1 MKDKRDKKELTRL
14 ILTALILGG
23 GSLYGPIA
31 EATVT
36 VTGTPDNLP
45 SGSGLTKSS
54 DIVYANSN
62 STQWTLNYGAGDAW
76 NNYSIFGGYLITG
89 SSNLSDYTITLAN
102 SGNSTIE
109 KLMGAY
115 GNSSTTTTNVYS
127 SNVYMTGGK
136 AKIIIGGYSYKGRAG
151 KADDSDTGN
160 TVTINGGTVE
170 GFIDSDISSE
180 TTGVIGGCAGLVA
193 GSSGTA
199 GAFYNQVTISPTA
212 ATSITGNVYGGYSGQ
227 NNANNNKVTIE
238 NPNSKSLTFTNSTIY
253 GGVAKKS
260 GQSANDNIININTGV
275 SVAGIV
281 GGDATNSSGNVLNI
295 GATGITVGAS
305 GISKTQTINIGYTGH
320 SVAFADTT
328 TPVLSSTGAITDV
341 DTLDITGMTIDS
353 NKYGTMTLVSASN
366 SLAYMKLKYSTAA
379 AAATIP
385 TAGVKVNSDTD
396 VHNSSVNNINFAYTY
411 DHMLKWANADKK
423 AIQYNIANNVS
434 AVTVNGT
441 YAWNNGGIIRSLS
454 DDTYLFNVNT
464 SINASNL
471 AFSNTMLDYNPLG
484 QSMTL
489 LSKAKGITG
498 SNITQ
503 PTYTS
508 SKGTVNTSYT
518 EQGVAFTGTAT
529 GEVSVVDNETA
540 GYKDVKYTL
549 NSGTLNNI
557 NLNTWNG
564 NGITL
569 DSRWSSGIGDNS
581 IEANFT
587 FEPENDVTD
596 ILTTNTTGFFN
607 DDQIYGNK
615 KYSGGTTLVD
625 STKNGVTFTGYQGGG
640 VKATDNGKK
649 LTLFKQMMDTRSITF
664 GDMTW
669 GTGRGAGTGDNF
681 ALLGSIN
688 ATNLKFTNPLAVGTT
703 MTLLSNATDLQAG
716 TAVTGSSHTQNFT
729 NQAADNGVKLNGTI
743 EGTVSTAIAG
753 QVDYTVTDKSI
764 TGADLSG
771 WDSTKNAYSLAGW
784 TKGFTAGSIN
794 AAGFTAPD
802 VKAGQSK
809 DILTASNGFFSDE
822 YITGAQKYD
831 ESVKTTTSDSDA
843 GVTFTGEQS
852 KGVKA
857 STDGTKLQYVA
868 GNMAVSDIT
877 LGNMT
882 VGAGGVVNQRT
893 ADANYTFNGSTTINA
908 TNLTFD
914 KPADVADST
923 LVSNAT
929 NITSSNP
936 VTGASHSQA
945 ITNAAMGTGGITV
958 SGTLNGTVSAV
969 DGGVDYTVNNKTVS
983 SMDLSG
989 WDTNT
994 EGTTLPDTDWTGS
1007 NVTVNANSFAA
1018 DAPTAD
1024 KTIFTT
1030 TQDNFFGNVT
1040 GTLAYKSGAAFSGDV
1055 DAGVTL
1061 SGTKSGGVKT
1071 DNAGRDLK
1079 FIAELKTVNNIALG
1093 NMDWGTGRTITGN
1106 YDFSTLGASGID
1118 ASKLSF
1124 TGFDV
1129 NTIKATDTMT
1139 LLTDAKGL
1147 GTGLVAPVSPSQSL
1161 SYTVNNVATLSGTLT
1176 GTVST
1181 EAVDAQTS
1189 KVIYTVDKKTL
1200 DSVDISNW
1208 DGATNENLDASW
1220 TKNDSGIKVT
1230 GSGFTKPTD
1239 IGDTS
1244 ILKAGNGFFTDAQ
1257 IADNIKYQQ
1266 SGSYSETEKNV
1277 TLSGTRGSGVKA
1289 IDNDSKLVYS
1299 IGAAFINNIKL
1310 GTVTYNTTAPWIT
1323 KNDPTKYNFSNL
1335 SSLDTTSF
1343 VMSMSDADKKA
1354 ARATDAYTMTLV
1366 KGTDDLPDIAAKDA
1380 GSSNYSYTATSGL
1393 TVGGTV
1399 SGSVS
1404 ASNHDVLY
1412 KVTGNKAT
1420 NLDFTNVAWN
1430 STYNRSDSELD
1441 YKPAVV
1447 DSSNIFFSGVTTLS
1461 TGAVMTLISNYGSGI
1476 NKTRGGIFTIKDEND
1491 NILKGKGTAYYDGG
1505 ELKYKV
1511 TLGAGETQQ
1520 TVTATNNKAILII
1533 PDGQEHQGTVT
1544 GGEAKGD
1551 GDSTDNEQGVK
1562 GKIITN
1568 TDGTGGDVNGG
1579 TSEEGDSRRNKAT
1592 VEDST
1597 IEGDVNGGKS
1607 ENGNSTDNEAEVDHS
1622 NVGGDVNGG
1631 KTDGDGETKGNEA
1644 NVKNGSKV
1652 TGSVTG
1658 GHSGGNGDCTGNAAE
1673 VEGSEV
1679 GGDVNGG
1686 QSDGDG
1692 NTRENKTHVKDSKV
1706 TGNVIGGHS
1715 GQNDGSGGNGESTG
1729 NTAEVE
1735 GSEVGGNVN
1744 GGRSEQG
1751 NANKNESTVSG
1762 GSKVT
1767 GDVTGGSSGG
1777 GGTANENKTT
1787 VEGGSHIG
1795 GNVTGG
1801 ESNGGNTNKN
1811 ETTVSGSTVDK
1822 DVIGGKT
1829 SGNGTSN
1836 ENKTN
1841 VNGSKVGGNVIG
1853 GQSENGNAEKNE
1865 TTISGGSTV
1874 GGDVIGGKTTGTGN
1888 ANENKVTLD
1897 GGSTVNGNIYGGY
1910 SENGDASGNDVNI
1923 GIGKINGNIYG
1934 GFGSGNTTNNTIT
1947 LSSGADVSNSNIFG
1961 GSNGSAGNTLNI
1973 GTSTE
1978 AWSGGGQSVK
1988 NISNFETL
1996 NFSSVPWNN
2005 SNAALNIS
2013 DGSASDLSM
2022 TTIQAPQ
2029 VSFSGVKRLSS
2040 GSTMMLLNQSNV
2052 TPATNKATNLVAG
2065 SAFTLGTAMEGSGR
2079 LTLDAD
2085 GNVVYLVEN
2094 ASVSEQTH
2102 NTVMAAE
2109 AAVLSIN
2116 SGNDFINSA
2125 TEGLAQKE
2133 NVGTDG
2139 LATYAKIGGQSMKQ
2153 DTGSH
2158 VKLNTWNA
2166 ILALGHKNT
2175 KKQSAFEYGAF
2186 VEHGWGNFAT
2196 HNNGLRGDG
2205 SAEYTG
2211 GGLLAKWKTN
2221 NGTYVEGSFRAGT
2234 VNEKANNLLRD
2245 AVQAYGYDERTSYAG
2260 FHIGVGKETVL
2271 KNGNLVDVYG
2281 KYFYNRKNGMNFNA
2295 GFDEYNIDA
2304 VTSQIL
2310 RVGARYTVKSGSRWN
2325 YYGDLSYE
2333 HEFDGKATG
2342 RVNDMAIRGADISGG
2357 SLRME
2362 LGASLTPNDESPWEV
2377 DFNLTAYAGNKS
2389 GFTGGVSV
2397 KYAF

>member
-1 MKDKRDKKELTRL
+1 MRFFIAVLQLSIILCYDTLKILKSGLDRGPIIAYVTAEDYHTLNTGGSYTYSDSTSVTESDKKANFKYTTDHKVFLYDNKTLKYTISGKVNKVTFDNSAVTWGTAQRTDTTGFTFNGNASGRTTIDASKLTFASAVKSFTGNPL
-14 ILTALILGG
+14 AGTTQQSMNLLTNAASISANTSDITNPTGNYGNLNVSFTSNGITSTGVAKGTVSTGSNAIKYTLDSGTLSTVDLGG
-23 GSLYGPIA
+23 WTGETASLTGW
-31 EATVT
+31 
-36 VTGTPDNLP
+36 TGT
-45 SGSGLTKSS
+45 
-54 DIVYANSN
+54 
-62 STQWTLNYGAGDAW
+62 
-76 NNYSIFGGYLITG
+76 
-89 SSNLSDYTITLAN
+89 
-102 SGNSTIE
+102 
-109 KLMGAY
+109 
-115 GNSSTTTTNVYS
+115 NV
-127 SNVYMTGGK
+127 
-136 AKIIIGGYSYKGRAG
+136 A
-151 KADDSDTGN
+151 
-160 TVTINGGTVE
+160 VTAE
-170 GFIDSDISSE
+170 GF
-180 TTGVIGGCAGLVA
+180 
-193 GSSGTA
+193 
-199 GAFYNQVTISPTA
+199 
-212 ATSITGNVYGGYSGQ
+212 ATEPTGNV
-227 NNANNNKVTIE
+227 
-238 NPNSKSLTFTNSTIY
+238 
-253 GGVAKKS
+253 
-260 GQSANDNIININTGV
+260 
-275 SVAGIV
+275 
-281 GGDATNSSGNVLNI
+281 
-295 GATGITVGAS
+295 
-305 GISKTQTINIGYTGH
+305 
-320 SVAFADTT
+320 
-328 TPVLSSTGAITDV
+328 
-341 DTLDITGMTIDS
+341 DI
-353 NKYGTMTLVSASN
+353 
-366 SLAYMKLKYSTAA
+366 
-379 AAATIP
+379 
-385 TAGVKVNSDTD
+385 
-396 VHNSSVNNINFAYTY
+396 F
-411 DHMLKWANADKK
+411 
-423 AIQYNIANNVS
+423 
-434 AVTVNGT
+434 
-441 YAWNNGGIIRSLS
+441 
-454 DDTYLFNVNT
+454 
-464 SINASNL
+464 
-471 AFSNTMLDYNPLG
+471 
-484 QSMTL
+484 
-489 LSKAKGITG
+489 
-498 SNITQ
+498 
-503 PTYTS
+503 
-508 SKGTVNTSYT
+508 
-518 EQGVAFTGTAT
+518 
-529 GEVSVVDNETA
+529 
-540 GYKDVKYTL
+540 
-549 NSGTLNNI
+549 
-557 NLNTWNG
+557 
-564 NGITL
+564 
-569 DSRWSSGIGDNS
+569 
-581 IEANFT
+581 
-587 FEPENDVTD
+587 
-596 ILTTNTTGFFN
+596 TTNTPGLFN
-607 DDQIYGNK
+607 DTYITGDK
-615 KYSGGTTLVD
+615 KYQGGETLVD
-625 STKNGVTFTGYQGGG
+625 DTAKGVTLTGYKGGG
-640 VKATDNGKK
+640 VKATDSGKK
-649 LTLFKQMMDTRSITF
+649 LSYFKEMMDTRSITF

-669 GTGRGAGTGDNF
+669 GAGRGAGTGDNF

-716 TAVTGSSHTQNFT
+716 TTVTGSSHTQNFT

-743 EGTVSTAIAG
+743 EGTVSTATAK

-764 TGADLSG
+764 TGANLAG
-771 WDSTKNAYSLAGW
+771 WDSTKSAFSLAGW
-784 TKGFTAGSIN
+784 TNGFTAGSIN

-809 DILTASNGFFSDE
+809 DILTASNGFFNND

-831 ESVKTTTSDSDA
+831 ESVKTTTSDSAA
-843 GVTFTGEQS
+843 GVTFAGSQS

-877 LGNMT
+877 LGNME
-882 VGAGGVVNQRT
+882 VGAGGTVTKRT
-893 ADANYTFNGSTTINA
+893 ADGNYTFDGNTVINA
-908 TNLTFD
+908 TNLKFD
-914 KPADVADST
+914 NPEDVKNST
-923 LVSNAT
+923 LVDGATGITASNT
-929 NITSSNP
+929 
-936 VTGASHSQA
+936 VTGTSHSQA
-945 ITNAAMGTGGITV
+945 INNAAVGTGGITV

-1040 GTLAYKSGAAFSGDV
+1040 GALAYKSGAAFSGDV

-1093 NMDWGTGRTITGN
+1093 TMNWGTGRTITGN
-1106 YDFSTLGASGID
+1106 YDFSDVVSSGID

-1129 NTIKATDTMT
+1129 NTIKANDTMT
-1139 LLTDAKGL
+1139 LLTGAKGL

-1161 SYTVNNVATLSGTLT
+1161 SYDAANGAALSGTLK

-1189 KVIYTVDKKTL
+1189 KVTYTVDSKTL
-1200 DSVDISNW
+1200 DSVNLSNW
-1208 DGATNENLDASW
+1208 DRNNTDLDASW
-1220 TKNDSGIKVT
+1220 SKNANGINVS
-1230 GSGFTKPTD
+1230 GSGFTAPTA
-1239 IGDTS
+1239 IGDTP
-1244 ILKAGNGFFTDAQ
+1244 ILTTNVAGYFSNAQ
-1257 IADNIKYQQ
+1257 IADNIKYQP
-1266 SGSYSETEKNV
+1266 SGSYTETDKNV

-1289 IDNDSKLVYS
+1289 DDNDGSKLVYS

-1310 GTVTYNTTAPWIT
+1310 GTVTYDTTGPWID
-1323 KNDPTKYNFSNL
+1323 KSNINAYNFSTLTTL
-1335 SSLDTTSF
+1335 SSLDTALF
-1343 VMSMSDADKKA
+1343 AMSM
-1354 ARATDAYTMTLV
+1354 TDAQKQSVAVGDTMTLV
-1366 KGTDDLPDIAAKDA
+1366 KGNNTLGNIAEKDA
-1380 GSSNYSYTATSGL
+1380 GASNYTYAPTTGMA
-1393 TVGGTV
+1393 VNGTV
-1399 SGSVS
+1399 YGKVS
-1404 ASNHDVLY
+1404 ASNNDVLY
-1412 KVTGNKAT
+1412 TVSDKKAT
-1420 NLDFTNVAWN
+1420 TLDITNVTWDEGNAY
-1430 STYNRSDSELD
+1430 YNRDNAELD
-1441 YKPAVV
+1441 YKDAVV
-1447 DSSNIFFSGVTTLS
+1447 DSSNIFFSGITSLNKDKI
-1461 TGAVMTLISNYGSGI
+1461 MTLISNYGSGI
-1476 NKTRGGIFTIKDEND
+1476 NKTRSGIFTIDDGNG
-1491 NILKGKGTAYYDGG
+1491 NLLKGKGVAYYDSGSNS
-1505 ELKYKV
+1505 LMYKV
-1511 TLGAGETQQ
+1511 TLGAGEIQPA
-1520 TVTATNNKAILII
+1520 VSATNNKAILII

-1544 GGEAKGD
+1544 GGEAKGE
-1551 GDSTDNEQGVK
+1551 GDSTGNEQGVK

-1579 TSEEGDSRRNKAT
+1579 TSEEGDSRRNKAD

-1686 QSDGDG
+1686 QSDGNG

-1787 VEGGSHIG
+1787 V
-1795 GNVTGG
+1795 
-1801 ESNGGNTNKN
+1801 
-1811 ETTVSGSTVDK
+1811 SGSTVGGNVVGGQSESGDTSK
-1822 DVIGGKT
+1822 NDTTVTGSTVNGNVIGGKNG
-1829 SGNGTSN
+1829 GNGTSN
-1836 ENKTN
+1836 ENNVNVDGSNVGGSVVGGQSKNGPASQNKTTVTNTN
-1841 VNGSKVGGNVIG
+1841 VTGDVTGGLSETGSTSSNEVKVSGGSVGGNVY
-1853 GQSENGNAEKNE
+1853 
-1865 TTISGGSTV
+1865 
-1874 GGDVIGGKTTGTGN
+1874 GGKTDDASAQ
-1888 ANENKVTLD
+1888 ANDNKVDL
-1897 GGSTVNGNIYGGY
+1897 GGGVTVEGNVYGGY
-1910 SENGDASGNDVNI
+1910 NPSGDASGNGVNV
-1923 GIGKINGNIYG
+1923 GSGKYKGDIYG

-1973 GTSTE
+1973 GTSTD

-2029 VSFSGVKRLSS
+2029 VAFSGVKRLSS
-2040 GSTMMLLNQSNV
+2040 GSTMMFLNQSNV
-2052 TPATNKATNLVAG
+2052 NPATKRATNLVAG

-2085 GNVVYLVEN
+2085 GNVVYLIEN

-2158 VKLNTWNA
+2158 VKVNTWNA

>member
-1 MKDKRDKKELTRL
+1 MKSKKSKQELTRL
-14 ILTALILGG
+14 IMAALILGG
-23 GSLYGPIA
+23 GCLYGPAA
-31 EATVT
+31 EAKDAVVT
-36 VTGTPDNLP
+36 
-45 SGSGLTKSS
+45 
-54 DIVYANSN
+54 
-62 STQWTLNYGAGDAW
+62 
-76 NNYSIFGGYLITG
+76 
-89 SSNLSDYTITLAN
+89 N
-102 SGNSTIE
+102 SGNENIAYNFDQLTIATAQQNDT
-109 KLMGAY
+109 LTF
-115 GNSSTTTTNVYS
+115 SRTNDNYD
-127 SNVYMTGGK
+127 NN
-136 AKIIIGGYSYKGRAG
+136 RLL
-151 KADDSDTGN
+151 TGN
-160 TVTINGGTVE
+160 TDSNFSFSNLTVYHNGGTVRSVW
-170 GFIDSDISSE
+170 GAYNRSTGAVSYNKVFINGGSLSTSTSSE
-180 TTGVIGGCAGLVA
+180 ADTGGNVGGGYSASGAVTNNEIKIT
-193 GSSGTA
+193 SGT
-199 GAFYNQVTISPTA
+199 GIV
-212 ATSITGNVYGGYSGQ
+212 NVYGGYTKGSTANY
-227 NNANNNKVTIE
+227 NNVTIE
-238 NPNSKSLTFTNSTIY
+238 GGSIGGNIY
-253 GGVAKKS
+253 GGYLYSSSSSSSSEHNTVTIS
-260 GQSANDNIININTGV
+260 GGTFGTNTVVYG
-275 SVAGIV
+275 GV
-281 GGDATNSSGNVLNI
+281 GGTNAGNN
-295 GATGITVGAS
+295 
-305 GISKTQTINIGYTGH
+305 TINITGGVTLAGIYGGITH
-320 SVAFADTT
+320 GLGTT
-328 TPVLSSTGAITDV
+328 TDNKLYLGYGGTNGINVTNQIRGFSNVYITNNVSFSNGGKVLTVKNFTVDSSSSLPNVDV
-341 DTLDITGMTIDS
+341 VGLLGKNTP
-353 NKYGTMTLVSASN
+353 GTMTLISTTN
-366 SLAYMKLKYSTAA
+366 TSLNGIEVAYE
-379 AAATIP
+379 
-385 TAGVKVNSDTD
+385 TAGDYKALNT
-396 VHNSSVNNINFAYTY
+396 NATSSYTKTASTGSETGQSVNFAYNN
-411 DHMLKWANADKK
+411 DHTVFLADAKTLK
-423 AIQYNIANNVS
+423 YTIANK
-434 AVTVNGT
+434 VTSMT
-441 YAWNNGGIIRSLS
+441 
-454 DDTYLFNVNT
+454 
-464 SINASNL
+464 
-471 AFSNTMLDYNPLG
+471 FSNTAVTWGTTPRTSTTGFTFGSNTGINAQNLTFSSTPYQFSSNPLG
-484 QSMTL
+484 STKASMTL
-489 LSKAKGITG
+489 LSNATGISAGT
-498 SNITQ
+498 ITQ
-503 PTYTS
+503 PGTNKGIVNASFS
-508 SKGTVNTSYT
+508 SNGMSFTGAAKGTVS
-518 EQGVAFTGTAT
+518 
-529 GEVSVVDNETA
+529 A
-540 GYKDVKYTL
+540 GNNKVTYTL
-549 NSGTLNNI
+549 NSGTLNGI
-557 NLNTWNG
+557 DLDGWNG
-564 NGITL
+564 TG
-569 DSRWSSGIGDNS
+569 DSNILSGWTSGLGNNS
-581 IEANFT
+581 VKANFT
-587 FEPENDVTD
+587 FQPEDNVTD
-596 ILTTNTTGFFN
+596 ILTATEGFFN
-607 DDQIYGNK
+607 DNQITGSR

-625 STKNGVTFTGYQGGG
+625 TVENGVTFTGYKGGG
-640 VKATDNGKK
+640 VKATAGGSK
-649 LTLFKQMMDTRSITF
+649 LTLFKEMMDVRNLTF
-664 GDMTW
+664 GNMTW
-669 GTGRGAGTGDNF
+669 GTDTGRVASSGDNF
-681 ALLGSIN
+681 AQLETIDAS
-688 ATNLKFTNPLAVGTT
+688 NLQFTNPLAVGAVNDT
-703 MTLLSNATDLQAG
+703 MTLLSGATDLPANFPTSAG
-716 TAVTGSSHTQNFT
+716 TLHSKSFSGE
-729 NQAADNGVKLNGTI
+729 AATNGVTLNGTI
-743 EGTVSTAIAG
+743 NGKLTTGSQKVT
-753 QVDYTVTDKSI
+753 YTITGKSI
-764 TGADLSG
+764 TGANLAG
-771 WDSTKNAYSLAGW
+771 WDSTKSAFSLAGW
-784 TKGFTAGSIN
+784 TNGFTAGSIN

-809 DILTASNGFFSDE
+809 DILTASNGFFNND
-822 YITGAQKYD
+822 YITGTQKYD

-877 LGNMT
+877 LGNME
-882 VGAGGVVNQRT
+882 VGAGGTVTKRT
-893 ADANYTFNGSTTINA
+893 ADGNYSFDGSTTINA

-923 LVSNAT
+923 LVDGAT
-929 NITSSNP
+929 GITSSNP
-936 VTGASHSQA
+936 ITGASHSQA
-945 ITNAAMGTGGITV
+945 ITNAAMGGGITV
-958 SGTLNGTVSAV
+958 SGTLNGTVAAV
-969 DGGVDYTVNNKTVS
+969 DGGVNYTVNNKTVS

-989 WDTNT
+989 WDTTT
-994 EGTTLPDTDWTGS
+994 ENTTLPNNKWTGN
-1007 NVTVNANSFAA
+1007 NVSVSTGTFT
-1018 DAPTAD
+1018 APTAD

-1030 TQDNFFGNVT
+1030 NIENFFGDVT
-1040 GTLAYKSGAAFSGDV
+1040 GAMAYKSGAAFSWDA

-1061 SGTKSGGVKT
+1061 SGTKSGGVKKS
-1071 DNAGRDLK
+1071 DDGKNLN

-1093 NMDWGTGRTITGN
+1093 NMDWGAGRAITGN
-1106 YDFSTLGASGID
+1106 YDFSTVANNGVDASG
-1118 ASKLSF
+1118 LNFNF
-1124 TGFDV
+1124 TGDTV
-1129 NTIKATDTMT
+1129 NTISSSTPVWN
-1139 LLTDAKGL
+1139 LVTDA
-1147 GTGLVAPVSPSQSL
+1147 TGLNGGLTVKGSPVSQTV
-1161 SYTVNNVATLSGTLT
+1161 SYGINNVANLSGTLT
-1176 GTVST
+1176 GNVTTANNTVQYNVT
-1181 EAVDAQTS
+1181 G
-1189 KVIYTVDKKTL
+1189 KTL
-1200 DSVDISNW
+1200 DKVDISNW
-1208 DGATNENLDASW
+1208 DGSTTDTALNTSW
-1220 TKNDSGIKVT
+1220 SKKDSGISVI
-1230 GSGFTKPTD
+1230 GSGFTAPTTV
-1239 IGDTS
+1239 GDYN
-1244 ILKAGNGFFTDAQ
+1244 ILTAASTGFFTGANIDSS
-1257 IADNIKYQQ
+1257 IAYQT
-1266 SGSYSETEKNV
+1266 SGAYSETENNI
-1277 TLSGTRGSGVKA
+1277 TLSGTQAKGIKA
-1289 IDNDSKLVYS
+1289 NDTGTALQYS
-1299 IGAAFINNIKL
+1299 FGKADIKTIKL
-1310 GTVTYNTTAPWIT
+1310 GAVNYTKGGTWLDKSDGSTYT
-1323 KNDPTKYNFSNL
+1323 FSNL
-1335 SSLDTTSF
+1335 NSLDTTGFS
-1343 VMSMSDADKKA
+1343 MSMTDDQKKD
-1354 ARATDAYTMTLV
+1354 ARATDDFNMTLV
-1366 KGTDDLPDIAAKDA
+1366 KGTTDLPDITAKDA
-1380 GSSNYSYTATSGL
+1380 GSSNYTYAATNGL

-1412 KVTGNKAT
+1412 KVTDNKVT
-1420 NLDFTNVAWN
+1420 TLSITDVAWDPDN
-1430 STYNRSDSELD
+1430 AYYNRDNSQLD
-1441 YKPAVV
+1441 YKDAVV
-1447 DSSNIFFSGVTTLS
+1447 DSSNIFFSGVSNLS
-1461 TGAVMTLISNYGSGI
+1461 TGDVMTLISNYGSDI
-1476 NKTRGGIFTIKDEND
+1476 TKTRGGIFTLENG
-1491 NILKGKGTAYYDGG
+1491 KTGKGTAYYDGG
-1505 ELKYKV
+1505 VLKYKV
-1511 TLGAGETQQ
+1511 TLGAGEIQPA
-1520 TVTATNNKAILII
+1520 VSATNNKAILII

-1551 GDSTDNEQGVK
+1551 GDSTDNEQKVK
-1562 GKIITN
+1562 GKIVTN

-1579 TSEEGDSRRNKAT
+1579 TSEEGDSRRNKAD

-1652 TGSVTG
+1652 TGSVMG
-1658 GHSGGNGDCTGNAAE
+1658 GRSGGNGDCTGNAAE

-1686 QSDGDG
+1686 QSDGNG

-1744 GGRSEQG
+1744 GGKSEGTG
-1751 NANKNESTVSG
+1751 NS
-1762 GSKVT
+1762 
-1767 GDVTGGSSGG
+1767 
-1777 GGTANENKTT
+1777 NENKTT

-1795 GNVTGG
+1795 GNVTSG

-1836 ENKTN
+1836 ENKTH
-1841 VNGSKVGGNVIG
+1841 VDGSTIGGNVIG

-1865 TTISGGSTV
+1865 TTISGGSTI
-1874 GGDVIGGKTTGTGN
+1874 GGNVIGGKTTGTGN

-1910 SENGDASGNDVNI
+1910 SQNGDASGNDVNI
-1923 GIGKINGNIYG
+1923 GTGKINGDIYG

-2013 DGSASDLSM
+2013 DGTASDLSM

-2029 VSFSGVKRLSS
+2029 VAFSGVKRLSS
-2040 GSTMMLLNQSNV
+2040 GSTMMFLNQSNV
-2052 TPATNKATNLVAG
+2052 TPAANKATNLVAG

-2085 GNVVYLVEN
+2085 GNVVYLIEN

-2158 VKLNTWNA
+2158 VKVNTWNA